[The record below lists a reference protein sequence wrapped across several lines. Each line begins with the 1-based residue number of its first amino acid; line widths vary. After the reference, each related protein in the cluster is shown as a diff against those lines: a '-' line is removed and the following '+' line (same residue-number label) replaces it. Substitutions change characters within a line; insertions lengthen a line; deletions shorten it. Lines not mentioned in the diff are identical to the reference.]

1 MRRVFISTLLLFSLV
16 NAKVVMTNGSIRVE
30 KNITSYIE
38 IKNRNLVRQ
47 KEDYSCGSASL
58 ATILK
63 YYYNY
68 EISERDIL
76 DMVMKLKGI
85 NKDNFVQKIKENGGL
100 SFLDLSVI
108 AKTKGFK
115 ALGLALNY
123 DTLTKLKAPVI
134 LFVKIRKNEHFTV
147 YKGADSKNVYLADPS
162 FGNIKVRIS
171 KFKEMFYNRED
182 LKYPGKILAILP
194 ININKVRINKE
205 YTKIPKD
212 KNIIEEIIKMKM
224 GRCNL

>member
-1 MRRVFISTLLLFSLV
+1 MKRVCLSMLLLLALI

-68 EISERDIL
+68 DISERDIL

-85 NKDNFVQKIKENGGL
+85 TKDNFVQKIKENGGL
-100 SFLDLSVI
+100 SFLDLSFV
-108 AKTKGFK
+108 AKSKGFK
-115 ALGLALNY
+115 ALGLAMDYN
-123 DTLTKLKAPVI
+123 TLTKLKAPC
-134 LFVKIRKNEHFTV
+134 
-147 YKGADSKNVYLADPS
+147 
-162 FGNIKVRIS
+162 
-171 KFKEMFYNRED
+171 
-182 LKYPGKILAILP
+182 
-194 ININKVRINKE
+194 
-205 YTKIPKD
+205 YTF
-212 KNIIEEIIKMKM
+212 
-224 GRCNL
+224 C

>member
-1 MRRVFISTLLLFSLV
+1 MKKLALLAILVFSLLE
-16 NAKVVMTNGSIRVE
+16 ARVVIKNGFLRAE

-38 IKNRNLVRQ
+38 IKNKNLVRQ

-68 EISERDIL
+68 EISEKEIL

-85 NKDNFVQKIKENGGL
+85 TKDNFVQKIKEAGGL
-100 SFLDLSVI
+100 SFLDLSII

-115 ALGLALNY
+115 ALGLALDYN
-123 DTLTKLKAPVI
+123 TLTKLKAPVI

-194 ININKVRINKE
+194 IDINRVKINKDYNKIE
-205 YTKIPKD
+205 KE

-224 GRCNL
+224 VKSL

>member
-1 MRRVFISTLLLFSLV
+1 MKKLALLAILVFSLLE
-16 NAKVVMTNGSIRVE
+16 ARVVIKNGFLRAE

-38 IKNRNLVRQ
+38 IKNKNLVRQ

-68 EISERDIL
+68 EISEKEIL

-85 NKDNFVQKIKENGGL
+85 TKDNFVQKIKEAGGL
-100 SFLDLSVI
+100 SFLDLSII

-115 ALGLALNY
+115 ALGLALDYN
-123 DTLTKLKAPVI
+123 TLTKLKAPVI

-194 ININKVRINKE
+194 IDINRVKINKDYNKIE
-205 YTKIPKD
+205 KE

-224 GRCNL
+224 IKSL